1 VQERLLDCLTEINRL
16 RIVKIEKVTRE
27 SPSVKTFAFND
38 EWCSTAEPGQFVMMW
53 IPGVDEVPMSLSTI
67 GQHGLSAVT
76 VAEVGDA
83 TQALHQKTSGDLLG
97 IRGPFGTG
105 FSLVKGKTMV
115 VGGGTGL
122 APLMPLVEALVALD
136 ARITCLLGAKTKDEL
151 LFLDRIKRTLS
162 KVEGKIVTT
171 TEDGSYGS
179 AGVVTELAEKIL
191 AKERFDM
198 IYTCGKEQMMYKV
211 FLLAGRYNTPL
222 QASLE
227 RIMRCGIGLCGSCV
241 VGEFM
246 VCKDGP
252 VLSYDELL
260 KISDEF
266 GKLKRDFS
274 GREIPV

>member
-1 VQERLLDCLTEINRL
+1 MQERLSDCLTEINRL
-16 RIVKIEKVTRE
+16 RIVKIEEVIKE

-38 EWCSTAEPGQFVMMW
+38 ECCSTAEPGQFIMIW

-67 GQHGLSAVT
+67 GQHELSAVT

-83 TQALHQKTSGDLLG
+83 TKALHQKTSGDLLG
-97 IRGPFGTG
+97 IRGPFGNG
-105 FSLVKGKTMV
+105 FLPVQGKTMI

-122 APLMPLVEALVALD
+122 APLMPLVEALVTLD

-151 LFLDRIKRTLS
+151 LFLDRIEQLVS
-162 KVEGKIVTT
+162 KVGGKIVTT
-171 TEDGSYGS
+171 TEDGSYGL
-179 AGVVTELAEKIL
+179 AGVVTEPAEKIL

-198 IYTCGKEQMMYKV
+198 IYTCGKERMMYKV
-211 FLLAGRYNTPL
+211 FLLAGRHNTPL

-227 RIMRCGIGLCGSCV
+227 RTMRCGIGLCGSCV

-260 KISDEF
+260 KIGDEF

-274 GREIPV
+274 GRETPV

>member
-1 VQERLLDCLTEINRL
+1 LSDCLTEINHL
-16 RIVKIEKVTRE
+16 RIVKIEEVIRE
-27 SPSVKTFAFND
+27 SPSARTFAFND
-38 EWCSTAEPGQFVMMW
+38 ECCSTAEPGQFIMMW
-53 IPGVDEVPMSLSTI
+53 IPGVDEVPMSLSAI
-67 GQHGLSAVT
+67 DQHGLSAVT

-83 TQALHQKTSGDLLG
+83 TKALHQKTSGDLLG
-97 IRGPFGTG
+97 IRGPFGNG
-105 FSLVKGKTMV
+105 FSPVKGKTMI

-122 APLMPLVEALVALD
+122 APLMPLVKALAALD

-151 LFLDRIKRTLS
+151 LFLDRIERTLS
-162 KVEGKIVTT
+162 KVGGKIVTT
-171 TEDGSYGS
+171 TEDGSYGL
-179 AGVVTELAEKIL
+179 AGVVTEPAEKML
-191 AKERFDM
+191 AKERFDV

-260 KISDEF
+260 KIGDEF
-266 GKLKRDFS
+266 GKFKRDFS
-274 GREIPV
+274 GRVTPV